1 MSLIKNTS
9 YNLIGFAVPT
19 LIALPCLGILSR
31 WLSMEEFG
39 VFTLTFAILGY
50 ASIFDGGLSRA
61 VTREVSIYRENYD
74 EKIKILGT
82 SNFLILIFGM
92 LASLLL
98 FIFASSVAQL
108 LNISSI
114 YLTTVTLSL
123 KILSFSIPLYLLNL
137 IWIGYLEGMENF
149 FVVNIQKSIGNTLIV
164 LLPVLFCIYEKS
176 LLLAVM
182 GMVFGRLISLI
193 ITFFICFKEILGSKL
208 YFDKNVSN
216 RLFKFGGWITVSNI
230 ISPLMVNMDKFIIS
244 NILGANKVAIYT
256 APAEGVTRLVNI
268 PIALSKVLFPKIVS
282 SGTLKEQAD
291 LERKSYAIVAIFC
304 APIVFLIFLYAH
316 EIMAIWM
323 GEEYGAMTENI
334 LKILIVGFYFNALA
348 QIPYTILQSKG
359 FSKQTAM
366 IHLLE
371 IIPYFISIYFAAVY
385 FGIVGVAV
393 VWVLRVFVDMVL
405 LMVFNYKM
413 RNIKVKFF

>member
-61 VTREVSIYRENYD
+61 VTREVSIYRGNYN

-193 ITFFICFKEILGSKL
+193 ITFFICFKEILGSKFH
-208 YFDKNVSN
+208 FDKNVSI

-323 GEEYGAMTENI
+323 GEKYGVMTESI

-359 FSKQTAM
+359 FSKQTAI